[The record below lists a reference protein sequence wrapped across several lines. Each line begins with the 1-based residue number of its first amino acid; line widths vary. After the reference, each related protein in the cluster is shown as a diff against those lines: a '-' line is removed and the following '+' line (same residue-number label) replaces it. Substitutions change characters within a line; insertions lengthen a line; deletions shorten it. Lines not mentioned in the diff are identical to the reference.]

1 MDVLFTISEVQIDN
15 QLHFRG
21 SYDFPVV
28 LIGQEA
34 KSSQSLNSLNIPI
47 DHLIN
52 DARKDTI
59 VSIKCN
65 FEIWND
71 TIQKI
76 IVTGKHSSD
85 LFICTK

>member
-1 MDVLFTISEVQIDN
+1 MDISFSIGEVQVDN

-34 KSSQSLNSLNIPI
+34 APVQHFTSMNIPI
-47 DHLIN
+47 NQLIN
-52 DARKDTI
+52 NARSKALMM
-59 VSIKCN
+59 IKCN

-71 TIQKI
+71 TVRETV
-76 IVTGKHSSD
+76 VTGNYLLRIRK
-85 LFICTK
+85 